1 VDTDARAAAAW
12 RLGAPAVL
20 MVAFALAGV
29 LSTTGRP
36 GVATR
41 QEPSTTSVDPSAR
54 TSWGRPTPAASSSTA
69 AWARDLVT
77 DDDASAHRG
86 AIGQGTE
93 ESDTGSVTPR
103 VPEELRP
110 LAPDVIVETPG
121 QPSGET
127 EVAHAHV
134 PVGPADDAQL
144 PDSTTGATTSA
155 SDDFQGPEP
164 GAGYWFGPL
173 GLERMNVLTEAGQ

>member
-41 QEPSTTSVDPSAR
+41 QEPSPTSVDPSVR
-54 TSWGRPTPAASSSTA
+54 TSAGRPTPAASSSMA
-69 AWARDLVT
+69 AWTRDLVT

-86 AIGQGTE
+86 AIGPGTE
-93 ESDTGSVTPR
+93 ESDTGSTAPR

-110 LAPDVIVETPG
+110 VAPDVIVGTTG

-127 EVAHAHV
+127 VAAHAHV
-134 PVGPADDAQL
+134 PVGLADDAQL

-173 GLERMNVLTEAGQ
+173 GLERLNVLTEASQ

>member
-1 VDTDARAAAAW
+1 VDTDVRAAAAW

-41 QEPSTTSVDPSAR
+41 QEPSTPDVDPSAR
-54 TSWGRPTPAASSSTA
+54 TSRGRPTPAASSSTA
-69 AWARDLVT
+69 AWTRDFVT

-93 ESDTGSVTPR
+93 ESDTGSVAPR

-110 LAPDVIVETPG
+110 VAPDVIVETTG
-121 QPSGET
+121 EPSGET
-127 EVAHAHV
+127 AVAHAHV
-134 PVGPADDAQL
+134 PVGAAADAQL
-144 PDSTTGATTSA
+144 PDSTTGATTPA
-155 SDDFQGPEP
+155 SDDFQEPEP

-173 GLERMNVLTEAGQ
+173 GLERLNVLAEANR